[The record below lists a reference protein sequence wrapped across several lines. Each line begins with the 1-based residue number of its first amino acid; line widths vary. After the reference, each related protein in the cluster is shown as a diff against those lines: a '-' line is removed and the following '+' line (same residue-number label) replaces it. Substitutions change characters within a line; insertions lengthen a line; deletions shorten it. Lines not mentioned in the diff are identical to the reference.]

1 MNNELLLDPKKLV
14 KEIVN
19 RKSQIVN
26 RMPHYYKAG
35 TIPHKRHTQYRKP
48 NGELFAEQLFSTEGF
63 SSDYSLL
70 YHTHAPTIIIETE
83 KPYDVSP
90 KIAEEKMLKHRSL
103 EGFKIKPEDDY
114 LKSRKAILV
123 NNDCHIVLAAP
134 KKSTKDY
141 FFKNADADEMIFVH
155 EGSGKLVTQYGELS
169 FSYGDYLMIPRG
181 TIYQINF
188 DTTDNRLFI
197 VESFSPIRFPKK
209 YLSKYGQLLEH
220 SPYCERDIRP
230 PANLQTHDVKGD
242 FVIRTKKKGM
252 MYHIHYGFHPFDV
265 IGWDGCCYPYAFS
278 IHDFEPI
285 TGRVHQ
291 PPPVH
296 QTFEA
301 NNFVVCSFVPR
312 LYDYHPQ
319 AVPAPYNHSNIDSD
333 ELLYYVDGDFMSRK
347 NVTRGMITLH
357 PGGIPHGPHPG
368 AVEKS
373 IGAKETKELAVMVDT
388 FHPLQ
393 LTEEALK
400 IENDGYTMSWAE

>member
-1 MNNELLLDPKKLV
+1 
-14 KEIVN
+14 
-19 RKSQIVN
+19 
-26 RMPHYYKAG
+26 MPQYHTEG
-35 TIPHKRHTQYRKP
+35 SIPHKRHTQFRKP
-48 NGELFAEQLFSTEGF
+48 DGTLYSEQLFSTEGF

-70 YHTHAPTIIIETE
+70 YHHHPPTQIIKTDE
-83 KPYDVSP
+83 PYDVSP
-90 KIAEEKMLKHRSL
+90 KVAEEKMLKHRSFQ
-103 EGFKIKPEDDY
+103 GFKIKPEKDY

-123 NNDCHIVLAAP
+123 NNDCHIVLASP
-134 KKSTKDY
+134 MESMKDY

-155 EGSGKLVTQYGELS
+155 EGKGILHTQYGQID
-169 FSYGDYLMIPRG
+169 FGYGDYVMIPRG
-181 TIYQINF
+181 TIYQITFETAENK
-188 DTTDNRLFI
+188 LFI
-197 VESFSPIRFPKK
+197 VESYSPIRFPKK

-230 PANLQTHDVKGD
+230 PHHLETIDEKGD
-242 FVIRTKKKGM
+242 FIIMTKKKGV
-252 MYHIHYGFHPFDV
+252 MYGIHYLHHPFDV

-312 LYDYHPQ
+312 LFDYHPL
-319 AVPAPYNHSNIDSD
+319 AIPAPYNHSNIDSD
-333 ELLYYVDGDFMSRK
+333 ELIYYVDGDFMSRK
-347 NVTRGMITLH
+347 NVTRGMMTLH

-368 AVEKS
+368 AVDKS

-393 LTEEALK
+393 LTKEALE
-400 IENDGYTMSWAE
+400 IEDEKYVMSWSE